1 MTEFQKVRLNTSGG
15 PGVRHLPSGSVVFCE
30 QRFHRDVDPVE
41 MLLFFY
47 FKHEK
52 CKKNEKKFAFTPNN

>member
-1 MTEFQKVRLNTSGG
+1 M
-15 PGVRHLPSGSVVFCE
+15 RHLPLGSVVFCE

-52 CKKNEKKFAFTPNN
+52 CKKLYLYFYLNINTKTSFYL